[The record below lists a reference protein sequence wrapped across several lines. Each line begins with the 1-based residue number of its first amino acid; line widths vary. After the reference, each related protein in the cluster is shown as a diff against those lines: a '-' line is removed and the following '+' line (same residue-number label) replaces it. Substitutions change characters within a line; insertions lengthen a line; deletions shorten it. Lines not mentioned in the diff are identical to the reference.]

1 MIRILVALGV
11 AAAGGLA
18 ACAMNPPPADR
29 YYRIE
34 PAAPGL
40 AREFSSRVLVENVE
54 SAGMYAERPLV
65 FQREEAGG
73 ALEQYHYHFWSESP
87 DLLLTD
93 ALVRYLR
100 AALGAGQVFGA
111 GSRVDPDLIVRAR
124 LRKLD
129 HRLAAGAVRS
139 VLAVQF
145 TITDARRNAVSVV
158 DFEESAPA
166 GNGAPAEHVQTL
178 NQLSAQAFA
187 RLAEQLV
194 RAGAPGADADKKRSQ

>member
-1 MIRILVALGV
+1 MIRVLVALGI

-34 PAAPGL
+34 PAAPGR
-40 AREFSSRVLVENVE
+40 AFEFSSRVLVENVD

-65 FQREEAGG
+65 YQREQAGG
-73 ALEQYHYHFWSESP
+73 ALEQYYYHFWSESP

-100 AALGAGQVFGA
+100 AALGAAQVFGA
-111 GSRVDPDLIVRAR
+111 GIRADPDLIVRAR

-129 HRLAAGAVRS
+129 HQLAAGAVRS
-139 VLAVQF
+139 VLAVEF
-145 TITDARRNAVSVV
+145 TITDTRRNTVSVV
-158 DFEESAPA
+158 DFEESAAA

-178 NQLSAQAFA
+178 NQLSALAFA
-187 RLAEQLV
+187 KLAEQLV
-194 RAGAPGADADKKRSQ
+194 QADLPGADADEKRSQ